1 MKTISRI
8 VPLLCAALIILI
20 IGCGGNKKTEA
31 VPVGQMTEYRDASLG
46 YRLQYPSEWKVNG
59 SAGRV
64 QFYSAEGV
72 DQRFLEPT
80 GAFPDGAALMI
91 EITPTHSPDS
101 MWNAQVAELSKQ
113 GFIVDKP
120 FPVAVAG
127 KPANQVNY
135 TGHYTPKI
143 KEVGHHVFIS
153 LDTVL
158 YDLRFAG
165 FGDLHE
171 AYKAVFAAMTAS
183 FQLPKPPE
191 KGRDQTLP
199 SEAMSEYSTQFFTF
213 QYPDNYNFTNPPK
226 GSNDL
231 VLELR
236 GPNLSTSI
244 RFDVFSAKGLTL
256 QKVFDQNRGR
266 FPGNAVSGKASLGGQ
281 EAMTLTYAPT
291 GQVERR
297 IYFIVKNDKVFRITL
312 DWVKAERQDYLATY
326 DKVISSIKFK

>member
-1 MKTISRI
+1 MKTFSRI
-8 VPLLCAALIILI
+8 VPPLCATLAILI
-20 IGCGGNKKTEA
+20 IGCGGKKKTEA

-46 YRLQYPSEWKVNG
+46 YRVQYPSEWKVNG

-64 QFYSAEGV
+64 RFYSADDV

-91 EITPTHSPDS
+91 DITPTNAPDS

-113 GFIVDKP
+113 GFIVEKP
-120 FPVAVAG
+120 FPVTVGG
-127 KPANQVNY
+127 KAATQVNY
-135 TGHYTPKI
+135 TGHYTAKI
-143 KEVGHHVFIS
+143 KEMGHHVFIS

-165 FGDLHE
+165 FSDLYE

-183 FQLPKPPE
+183 FHLPKAAE

-199 SEAMSEYSTQFFTF
+199 SEAMSDYSTQFFTF
-213 QYPDNYNFTNPPK
+213 QYPENYNFTNPPK

-236 GPNLSTSI
+236 GQNLSTSI
-244 RFDVFSAKGLTL
+244 RFDVFGAKGLTL
-256 QKVFDQNRGR
+256 QKVFNQNRAR
-266 FPGNAVSGKASLGGQ
+266 FPGNAVTGKATVGGQ
-281 EAMTLTYAPT
+281 EALTLTYAPT

-297 IYFIVKNDKVFRITL
+297 TYFIVKNDRVFRVTL
-312 DWVKAERQDYLATY
+312 DWVRAARQEYLATY
-326 DKVISSIKFK
+326 DKVINSIKFK